1 MDDTKP
7 APGPRADMVRNRRLL
22 LTAAAEAF
30 AECGVD
36 VSMSEI
42 AQRAGLAK
50 GTVFRHFASKDD
62 LLAAIML
69 QLLDRLTEL
78 AARLLE
84 ADDAGA
90 ALREFMTTGV
100 EALATDQAFC
110 EVIGRPSLQH
120 AEVRDAIGRLG
131 DVVEDLTSR
140 AKEQR
145 AVRADITGT
154 DIMLLLGGIHQTAA
168 PLLDTDP
175 HIWRRYLAL
184 AFDGLCDSGARTLP
198 YPPPAGLRLSA
209 PSPPS

>member
-1 MDDTKP
+1 
-7 APGPRADMVRNRRLL
+7 MVRNRRLL

-69 QLLDRLTEL
+69 QLLDRLTDL
-78 AARLLE
+78 AAHLSRAE
-84 ADDAGA
+84 DAGA
-90 ALREFMTTGV
+90 ALREFMTAGV
-100 EALATDQAFC
+100 EALAADQAFC
-110 EVIGRPSLQH
+110 DVIGRPSLQQ

-131 DVVEDLTSR
+131 DVVDDLTAR
-140 AKEQR
+140 AKEQG
-145 AVRADITGT
+145 AVRPDVTGT
-154 DIMLLLGGIHQTAA
+154 DITLLLGGIHQTAA

-175 HIWRRYLAL
+175 QLWRRYLELAL
-184 AFDGLCDSGARTLP
+184 DGLRDSGARALP
-198 YPPPAGLRLSA
+198 HPPPARLRLPA
-209 PSPPS
+209 PSPQD